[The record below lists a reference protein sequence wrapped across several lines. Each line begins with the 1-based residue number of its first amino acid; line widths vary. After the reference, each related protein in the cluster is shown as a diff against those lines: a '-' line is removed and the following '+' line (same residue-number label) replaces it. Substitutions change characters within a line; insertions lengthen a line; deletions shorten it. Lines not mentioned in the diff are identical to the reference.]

1 MSSFWQDK
9 MAKSK
14 QSRRARKQQIEK
26 QRQQEAVA
34 TTTTPPPQVEEQPQ
48 VVDTPAPVAAPK
60 SGPIRKV
67 VNFADEYY
75 YVYTDLRN
83 ITIVSLVMFA
93 LMFALGYFI

>member
-1 MSSFWQDK
+1 MISFWQDK

-14 QSRRARKQQIEK
+14 QSRRARKQQTEK
-26 QRQQEAVA
+26 RLQQKA
-34 TTTTPPPQVEEQPQ
+34 TAPTTAPEVEEQPQ
-48 VVDTPAPVAAPK
+48 VIDTPEPVAQPI
-60 SGPIRKV
+60 SGPIRKA

-83 ITIVSLVMFA
+83 ITIVSVVMLA